1 MEFKIA
7 SKDDLINLYRQKM
20 EDDPSN
26 IYLKENLAKRID
38 ALEKKTRMF
47 FVGIE
52 KNEYI
57 CEMAACVSPDDEYTQ
72 NIQYVTDKDTFYLFS
87 FFTKEGYRGK
97 EIFDAESNAWYWLDD
112 VDNGKKA
119 VNKDVYQE
127 SEAGEW
133 GDYVN
138 ADGILCGK
146 WVRYDENGRMIK
158 GWQTASNGTYTSTLK
173 LSLRYSLINV
183 LNKRFKSASL
193 FHNRPNTLTQ
203 LSGEIFL
210 IIGATILQKFDL
222 QTFAALFPIISSIYS
237 HISLISSSVIYS

>member
-20 EDDPSN
+20 EDDSSN

-97 EIFDAESNAWYWLDD
+97 GYFSQLFRFA
-112 VDNGKKA
+112 
-119 VNKDVYQE
+119 KDVLIE
-127 SEAGEW
+127 MGAKHLTLGVEPDDSENKE
-133 GDYVN
+133 
-138 ADGILCGK
+138 
-146 WVRYDENGRMIK
+146 RYRNYGFDELIYK
-158 GWQTASNGTYTSTLK
+158 GWEEFDGMKIEVEYYRKK
-173 LSLRYSLINV
+173 L
-183 LNKRFKSASL
+183 
-193 FHNRPNTLTQ
+193 
-203 LSGEIFL
+203 
-210 IIGATILQKFDL
+210 D
-222 QTFAALFPIISSIYS
+222 
-237 HISLISSSVIYS
+237 